1 MQFNNILQSNVRNI
15 SEPNPEEDAV
25 NILKADRSFRPSA
38 DKSYDLV
45 PLDIDEFDEY
55 LNNAANAYDV
65 LKSEVVELNK
75 KIKQLDPK
83 KDKKEINEYRRQ
95 RDRMLIQMLISRYGS
110 ESARLKLGSDEI
122 LVKHPSTGEYRK
134 KVPTDGHT
142 KEEIAGRG
150 SRPMDYMKK
159 VERGW

>member
-1 MQFNNILQSNVRNI
+1 M
-15 SEPNPEEDAV
+15 
-25 NILKADRSFRPSA
+25 
-38 DKSYDLV
+38 
-45 PLDIDEFDEY
+45 
-55 LNNAANAYDV
+55 